1 MKEQA
6 KSCGTDDTAKN
17 TFPEYKKSQE
27 KHLRKTKK
35 KKKKK
40 KKKDNKEIQVLMT
53 YKHTRKTRA
62 I

>member
-17 TFPEYKKSQE
+17 TFPKYEKSQE

-40 KKKDNKEIQVLMT
+40 EEEEEEEERQ
-53 YKHTRKTRA
+53 
-62 I
+62 